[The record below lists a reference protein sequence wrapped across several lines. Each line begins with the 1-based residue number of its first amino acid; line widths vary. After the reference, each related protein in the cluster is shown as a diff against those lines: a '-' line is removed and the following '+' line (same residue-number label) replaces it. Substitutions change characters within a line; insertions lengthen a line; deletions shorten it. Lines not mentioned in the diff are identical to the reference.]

1 MSLSNNEY
9 HAFSQMCREF
19 KEAMDSF
26 LATNEVYLRVQNYIK
41 LANDNLDK
49 FYEAICDRNCN
60 YLHYKLRSV
69 ELHKESLI
77 NRNLYEIKLYFIND
91 RGNYDSTC
99 FGVDTLIIFLSDA
112 GLVKDEE

>member
-1 MSLSNNEY
+1 MSLSNKEY

-26 LATNEVYLRVQNYIK
+26 LNSNEVYLRVQNYIK

-49 FYEAICDRNCN
+49 FYEAICEQNSN
-60 YLHYKLRSV
+60 YIDYKLRSV

-99 FGVDTLIIFLSDA
+99 FGVDTLIIFLADA